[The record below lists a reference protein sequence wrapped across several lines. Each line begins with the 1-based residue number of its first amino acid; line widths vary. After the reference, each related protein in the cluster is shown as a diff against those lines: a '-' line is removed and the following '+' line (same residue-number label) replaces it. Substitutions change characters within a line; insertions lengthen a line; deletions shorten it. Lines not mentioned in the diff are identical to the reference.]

1 MRSVASILATLF
13 SRADWFRAGFGMARP
28 GYLASILT
36 WHRLFVTGLLPMV
49 RLSPVGS
56 KPRSWQPSWV
66 EYA

>member
-1 MRSVASILATLF
+1 MRSVASMLATLF
-13 SRADWFRAGFGMARP
+13 SRADWFRAGFGIAGP
-28 GYLASILT
+28 GYFTRILT
-36 WHRLFVTGLLPMV
+36 SHRLFVTGLLPMV

>member
-36 WHRLFVTGLLPMV
+36 WRRLFVTGLLPMV

-56 KPRSWQPSWV
+56 KPRSWQP
-66 EYA
+66 